1 MTAKAIDKRLR
12 RLEAR
17 KANRRPAHRGYLVFA
32 DEAELEAY
40 RAQLGPGRSRE
51 RLTAFLA
58 IASPD
63 VWDNDDKAD

>member
-32 DEAELEAY
+32 DEAELQAY

-51 RLTAFLA
+51 RLTAFVGV
-58 IASPD
+58 SPD
-63 VWDNDDKAD
+63 DWDNDDKAD

>member
-1 MTAKAIDKRLR
+1 MKAIDRRLR
-12 RLEAR
+12 RLEAKR
-17 KANRRPAHRGYLVFA
+17 KAARRPAHRGYLVFA